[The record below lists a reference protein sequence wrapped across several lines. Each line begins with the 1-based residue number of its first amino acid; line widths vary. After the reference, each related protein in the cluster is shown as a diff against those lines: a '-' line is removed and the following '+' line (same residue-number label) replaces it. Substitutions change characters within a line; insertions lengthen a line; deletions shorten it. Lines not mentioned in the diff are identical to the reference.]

1 MEELKQKIRLEGEV
15 LSAEILKVDS
25 FLNHQV
31 DPAFTDRLG
40 REIARRYNREG
51 ITRVLTAEA
60 SGIAV
65 AVACGLALGVP
76 VVFAKKKRAAT
87 QNSSVYACT
96 VHSFTKDE
104 TVDIFVARKFLA
116 PTDRILIVDDFLAR
130 GEALRGLLNIVEQS
144 GAVLVGVGIVIEKV
158 FQDGGRAL
166 RETGIRIESLARI
179 ASLEGEKISFI
190 D

>member
-1 MEELKQKIRLEGEV
+1 MKELKQRIILEGEV

-31 DPAFTDRLG
+31 DPAFTDRMG
-40 REIARRYNREG
+40 REIARRFDGEV

-65 AVACGLALGVP
+65 AVACGLTLGVP
-76 VVFAKKKRAAT
+76 VVFAKKKQALT
-87 QNSSVYACT
+87 QNSSVYAST

-104 TVDIFVARKFLA
+104 TVDIFVACKFLA
-116 PTDRILIVDDFLAR
+116 PSDRILIVDDFLAR
-130 GEALRGLLNIVEQS
+130 GEALRGLVSIVKQS

-158 FQDGGRAL
+158 FQDGGRVF
-166 RETGIRIESLARI
+166 RETGIRIESLARV
-179 ASLEGEKISFI
+179 ASLEDGIIHFI